1 MYILPE
7 QRPVQD
13 QQERERRLNSPA
25 SVNLPGLLSH
35 CVTTPVWHKS
45 VSVFVLSHCFPHAH
59 IKKSTIFKTAAADIP
74 CPESGSQC
82 CTVASP
88 PLQEERYKRQGPL
101 KTKGAPKNALE
112 ILMSNPWLV
121 TGKLFLRSILKF
133 LSSPLFVLHFLT
145 Y

>member
-45 VSVFVLSHCFPHAH
+45 VSVFVLSPLLSTCPYQKIYNFKLQLPTYPVLSLAH
-59 IKKSTIFKTAAADIP
+59 N
-74 CPESGSQC
+74 
-82 CTVASP
+82 VV
-88 PLQEERYKRQGPL
+88 R
-101 KTKGAPKNALE
+101 
-112 ILMSNPWLV
+112 
-121 TGKLFLRSILKF
+121 
-133 LSSPLFVLHFLT
+133 
-145 Y
+145 